1 MAQEY
6 GNICGGTYMRFTIVN
21 SNRAFFSIFTVTF
34 TLFVISI
41 SQTSAG
47 DWLHDFEAAQK
58 QAQDKDMPLLLHFHA
73 SWCGPC
79 HQMDQT
85 VLRTAAVKN
94 LFGKRVI
101 GVKIDSDQNRH
112 LVDRFNV
119 RSLPSDIL
127 LTPTGTII
135 TRTDGFQNKNVYL
148 SFLGRGASR
157 YEKDRRV
164 YLAQKSKQELMERKK
179 REAEEQPKKADPEPQ
194 ESKKTYIAQSPAQV
208 GLEGY
213 SPVALTRD
221 RKWKKGQEEFSWP
234 YQGITYQMASRTEL
248 ELFKVDP
255 GRYAPQLLGCDPVI
269 LNKQDRAIPGDT
281 KYGAYYD
288 HNLYLFVDLESRE
301 EFKKHPD
308 RYSRTMHVLKLEQVG
323 GSVLR

>member
-1 MAQEY
+1 
-6 GNICGGTYMRFTIVN
+6 MRFTSVRL
-21 SNRAFFSIFTVTF
+21 NRQFLSILTVTF
-34 TLFVISI
+34 SLLVISI

-47 DWLHDFEAAQK
+47 DWLHDFDVALK
-58 QAQDKDMPLLLHFHA
+58 QAQEKDMPLLLHFHA

-101 GVKIDSDQNRH
+101 GVKIDSDQHRH

-135 TRTDGFQNKNVYL
+135 TRTDGFQSQNVYL

-164 YLAQKSKQELMERKK
+164 YLARKSKLELMERK
-179 REAEEQPKKADPEPQ
+179 RQAEQQQEEPETEPEPQ
-194 ESKKTYIAQSPAQV
+194 ETNKTYVATNPERI

-213 SPVALTRD
+213 SPIALTRD

-248 ELFKVDP
+248 EIFKADP

-301 EFKKHPD
+301 EFKKNPD
-308 RYSRTMHVLKLEQVG
+308 RYSRTMHVLKIEQVG

>member
-1 MAQEY
+1 
-6 GNICGGTYMRFTIVN
+6 MRFTIVKP
-21 SNRAFFSIFTVTF
+21 NRQSLSILTVAFS
-34 TLFVISI
+34 LFVISI
-41 SQTSAG
+41 SQSSAG
-47 DWLHDFEAAQK
+47 EWLHDFDAAQK
-58 QAQDKDMPLLLHFHA
+58 QAQAKDLPILLHFHA

-79 HQMDQT
+79 HQMEQT
-85 VLRTAAVKN
+85 VLRTAAVKK
-94 LFGKRVI
+94 LFGQRVI

-135 TRTDGFQNKNVYL
+135 TRTDGFQNQNVYL

-164 YLAQKSKQELMERKK
+164 FLAQKSKQELMERK
-179 REAEEQPKKADPEPQ
+179 RQEMEQQAEEEPEPANTQ
-194 ESKKTYIAQSPAQV
+194 KSYVASTPDRV

-221 RKWKKGQEEFSWP
+221 REWKKGQEEFSWP
-234 YQGITYQMASRTEL
+234 YQGITYHLASRREL
-248 ELFKVDP
+248 EIFKVDP

-288 HNLYLFVDLESRE
+288 RNLYLFVDLESRE
-301 EFKKHPD
+301 EFKKNPD
-308 RYSRTMHVLKLEQVG
+308 RFSRTMHVLKIEDVG
-323 GSVLR
+323 GSILR

>member
-1 MAQEY
+1 
-6 GNICGGTYMRFTIVN
+6 MRFTIVKPKRQ
-21 SNRAFFSIFTVTF
+21 SLSILTVTF
-34 TLFVISI
+34 SLFVISI
-41 SQTSAG
+41 SQSSAG
-47 DWLHDFEAAQK
+47 EWLHDFAAAQK
-58 QAQDKDMPLLLHFHA
+58 QAQTKDLPILLHFHA

-79 HQMDQT
+79 HQMEQT

-94 LFGKRVI
+94 LFGQRVI

-135 TRTDGFQNKNVYL
+135 TRTDGFQNQNVYL

-164 YLAQKSKQELMERKK
+164 YLAQKSKQELMERK
-179 REAEEQPKKADPEPQ
+179 RQEMEQQAEEDAEPANTQ
-194 ESKKTYIAQSPAQV
+194 KSYVASTPDRV

-234 YQGITYQMASRTEL
+234 YQGITYHLASRREL
-248 ELFKVDP
+248 EIFKVDP

-288 HNLYLFVDLESRE
+288 RNLYLFVDLESRE
-301 EFKKHPD
+301 EFKKNPD
-308 RYSRTMHVLKLEQVG
+308 RFSRTMHVLKIEDVG
-323 GSVLR
+323 SSILR

>member
-1 MAQEY
+1 
-6 GNICGGTYMRFTIVN
+6 MRFT
-21 SNRAFFSIFTVTF
+21 SFKFNRHFLSILTVTF
-34 TLFVISI
+34 SLLVISI

-58 QAQDKDMPLLLHFHA
+58 QARDKDMPLLLHFHA
-73 SWCGPC
+73 TWCGPC
-79 HQMDQT
+79 HQMDRT
-85 VLRTAAVKN
+85 VLRTTAVKN

-101 GVKIDSDQNRH
+101 GVKIDSDQNRN

-135 TRTDGFQNKNVYL
+135 TRTDGYQSKNVYL

-157 YEKDRRV
+157 YENDRRV
-164 YLAQKSKQELMERKK
+164 YLAQKSKQELMERKR
-179 REAEEQPKKADPEPQ
+179 RETEQQAEEEEPAPE
-194 ESKKTYIAQSPAQV
+194 ETKKTYVAQTPSRI

-221 RKWKKGQEEFSWP
+221 RKWKKGKEEFSWP
-234 YQGITYQMASRTEL
+234 YQGITYQLASRTEL
-248 ELFKVDP
+248 EIFKVDP

-301 EFKKHPD
+301 IFKQNPD
-308 RYSRTMHVLKLEQVG
+308 RFSRTMHVLKIEQVG

>member
-1 MAQEY
+1 M
-6 GNICGGTYMRFTIVN
+6 
-21 SNRAFFSIFTVTF
+21 SILTVTF
-34 TLFVISI
+34 SLLVISV

-47 DWLHDFEAAQK
+47 DWLHDFDAALK
-58 QAQDKDMPLLLHFHA
+58 QAQEKDMPLLLHFHA

-101 GVKIDSDQNRH
+101 GVKIDSDQHRH

-135 TRTDGFQNKNVYL
+135 TRTDGFQNQNVYL

-164 YLAQKSKQELMERKK
+164 YLAQKSKQELMERK
-179 REAEEQPKKADPEPQ
+179 RQAEQQQVEPETEPEPQ
-194 ESKKTYIAQSPAQV
+194 ETNKTYVATNPERI

-213 SPVALTRD
+213 SPIALTRD

-248 ELFKVDP
+248 EIFKADP

-301 EFKKHPD
+301 EFKQNPD
-308 RYSRTMHVLKLEQVG
+308 RYSRTMHVLKIEQVG
-323 GSVLR
+323 GSLLR

>member
-1 MAQEY
+1 
-6 GNICGGTYMRFTIVN
+6 MRFTNGNVKHQFVSIV
-21 SNRAFFSIFTVTF
+21 TVAF
-34 TLFVISI
+34 TLFAISI
-41 SQTSAG
+41 SSSFAG
-47 DWLHDFEAAQK
+47 EWLHDFQAAQK
-58 QAQDKDMPLLLHFHA
+58 LAQDKDVALLVHFHA

-79 HQMDQT
+79 HKMEQT
-85 VLRTAAVKN
+85 VLSTQSIKSV
-94 LFGKRVI
+94 LGKRII
-101 GVKIDSDQNRH
+101 GVKIDSDQYPH
-112 LVDRFNV
+112 LIDRFNV

-135 TRTDGFQNKNVYL
+135 TRTDGMQPKNTYL

-157 YEKDRRV
+157 YENDRRV
-164 YLAQKSKQELMERKK
+164 YLAQKSKQELMQRK
-179 REAEEQPKKADPEPQ
+179 QQ
-194 ESKKTYIAQSPAQV
+194 ESDFAKAEPVEIEVEEKTYVATDPDRI

-221 RKWKKGQEEFSWP
+221 RKWTKGKDEFSWP
-234 YQGITYQMASRTEL
+234 YQGITYLLSTRTEF
-248 ELFKVDP
+248 EIFKIDP

-301 EFKKHPD
+301 EFKKNPD
-308 RYSRTMHVLKLEQVG
+308 RFSRTMHVLKIKQAE
-323 GSVLR
+323 GSVVR

>member
-1 MAQEY
+1 
-6 GNICGGTYMRFTIVN
+6 MRFTSVRL
-21 SNRAFFSIFTVTF
+21 NRQFLSILTVTF
-34 TLFVISI
+34 SLLVISV

-47 DWLHDFEAAQK
+47 DWLHDFDAALK
-58 QAQDKDMPLLLHFHA
+58 QAQEKDMPLLLHFHA

-101 GVKIDSDQNRH
+101 GVKIDSDQHRH

-135 TRTDGFQNKNVYL
+135 TRTDGFQNQNVYL

-164 YLAQKSKQELMERKK
+164 YLAQKSKQELMERK
-179 REAEEQPKKADPEPQ
+179 RQAEQQQVEPETEPEPQ
-194 ESKKTYIAQSPAQV
+194 ETNKTYVATNPERI

-213 SPVALTRD
+213 SPIALTRD

-248 ELFKVDP
+248 EIFKADP

-301 EFKKHPD
+301 EFKQNPD
-308 RYSRTMHVLKLEQVG
+308 RYSRTMHVLKIEQVG
-323 GSVLR
+323 GSLLR

>member
-1 MAQEY
+1 
-6 GNICGGTYMRFTIVN
+6 MRFTIVKP
-21 SNRAFFSIFTVTF
+21 NRHSLSILTVTF
-34 TLFVISI
+34 SLFVISI
-41 SQTSAG
+41 SQSSAG
-47 DWLHDFEAAQK
+47 DWLHDFDAAQK
-58 QAQDKDMPLLLHFHA
+58 QAQAKDLPILLHFHA

-79 HQMDQT
+79 HQMEQT

-94 LFGKRVI
+94 LFGQRVI
-101 GVKIDSDQNRH
+101 GVKIDSDQSRH

-135 TRTDGFQNKNVYL
+135 TRTDGFQNQNVYL

-164 YLAQKSKQELMERKK
+164 YLAQKSKQELMERK
-179 REAEEQPKKADPEPQ
+179 RQEMEQQAEEEPEPANT
-194 ESKKTYIAQSPAQV
+194 KKSYVASTPDRV

-221 RKWKKGQEEFSWP
+221 REWKKGQEEFSWP
-234 YQGITYQMASRTEL
+234 YQGITYHLASRTEL
-248 ELFKVDP
+248 EIFKVDP

-288 HNLYLFVDLESRE
+288 RNLYLFVDLESRE
-301 EFKKHPD
+301 EFKKNPD
-308 RYSRTMHVLKLEQVG
+308 RYSRTMHVLKIEDVG
-323 GSVLR
+323 GSILR

>member
-1 MAQEY
+1 M
-6 GNICGGTYMRFTIVN
+6 
-21 SNRAFFSIFTVTF
+21 
-34 TLFVISI
+34 
-41 SQTSAG
+41 
-47 DWLHDFEAAQK
+47 HDFDAAQK
-58 QAQDKDMPLLLHFHA
+58 QAQSKDLPILLHFHA

-79 HQMDQT
+79 HQMEQT

-94 LFGKRVI
+94 LFGQRVI

-135 TRTDGFQNKNVYL
+135 TRTDGFQNQNVYL

-164 YLAQKSKQELMERKK
+164 FLAQKSKQELMERK
-179 REAEEQPKKADPEPQ
+179 RQEMEQQAEEEPEPANTQ
-194 ESKKTYIAQSPAQV
+194 KSYVASTPDRV

-221 RKWKKGQEEFSWP
+221 REWKKGQEEFSWP
-234 YQGITYQMASRTEL
+234 YQGITYHLASRTEL
-248 ELFKVDP
+248 EIFKVDP

-288 HNLYLFVDLESRE
+288 RNLYLFVDLESRE
-301 EFKKHPD
+301 EFKKNPD
-308 RYSRTMHVLKLEQVG
+308 RYSRTMHVLKIEDVG
-323 GSVLR
+323 GSILR

>member
-1 MAQEY
+1 
-6 GNICGGTYMRFTIVN
+6 MRFNVFN
-21 SNRAFFSIFTVTF
+21 SQKQYISILAVTF
-34 TLFVISI
+34 SLFVMSI
-41 SQTSAG
+41 SQTSA
-47 DWLHDFEAAQK
+47 DEWLHDFDAAQK
-58 QAQDKDMPLLLHFHA
+58 LSQQKDLPLLLHFHA

-79 HQMDQT
+79 HQMDNT
-85 VLRTAAVKN
+85 VLRTTSVKK
-94 LFGKRVI
+94 LLGKRVV

-135 TRTDGFQNKNVYL
+135 TRTDGMQSRDVYL

-164 YLAQKSKQELMERKK
+164 FLAQKSKQELMERKK
-179 REAEEQPKKADPEPQ
+179 REAEQAQ
-194 ESKKTYIAQSPAQV
+194 EAGPDQEEKEKTYVATNPARI

-221 RKWKKGQEEFSWP
+221 RKWQKGKEEFSWP
-234 YQGITYQMASRTEL
+234 YQGITYQLASRTEL
-248 ELFKVDP
+248 EIFKIDP

-288 HNLYLFVDLESRE
+288 HNLYLFVDLASRE
-301 EFKKHPD
+301 EFKKNPD
-308 RYSRTMHVLKLEQVG
+308 RYSRTMHVLKIELLG

>member
-1 MAQEY
+1 
-6 GNICGGTYMRFTIVN
+6 MRFITE
-21 SNRAFFSIFTVTF
+21 SIRHQFVSIITVTF
-34 TLFVISI
+34 TLLAISI
-41 SQTSAG
+41 SSAFAG
-47 DWLHDFEAAQK
+47 EWLHDFQAAQK
-58 QAQDKDMPLLLHFHA
+58 IAQDKDVPLLVHFHA

-79 HQMDQT
+79 HQMEQSVLSTQT
-85 VLRTAAVKN
+85 IKGVL
-94 LFGKRVI
+94 GKRII
-101 GVKIDSDQNRH
+101 GVKIDSDQYPQ

-135 TRTDGFQNKNVYL
+135 TRTDGMQQKNTYL

-157 YEKDRRV
+157 YENDRRV
-164 YLAQKSKQELMERKK
+164 YLARKSKQELMARKQQ
-179 REAEEQPKKADPEPQ
+179 ENESVEEESVEIEVEEKDYVATDPAR
-194 ESKKTYIAQSPAQV
+194 I

-213 SPVALTRD
+213 SPIALTRD
-221 RKWKKGQEEFSWP
+221 RKWTKGKEEFSWP
-234 YQGITYQMASRTEL
+234 YQGITYLLSSRTEL
-248 ELFKVDP
+248 EIFKIDP

-301 EFKKHPD
+301 EFKKNPD
-308 RYSRTMHVLKLEQVG
+308 RFSRTMHVLKIKSMEGRV
-323 GSVLR
+323 VR

>member
-1 MAQEY
+1 
-6 GNICGGTYMRFTIVN
+6 MRFTIFKP
-21 SNRAFFSIFTVTF
+21 NRQSLSILTVTF
-34 TLFVISI
+34 SLFVISI
-41 SQTSAG
+41 SQSSAG
-47 DWLHDFEAAQK
+47 EWLHDFDAAQK
-58 QAQDKDMPLLLHFHA
+58 QAQTKDLPILLHFHA

-79 HQMDQT
+79 HQMEQT

-94 LFGKRVI
+94 LFGQRVI

-135 TRTDGFQNKNVYL
+135 TRTDGFQNQNVYL

-164 YLAQKSKQELMERKK
+164 YLAQKSKQELMERK
-179 REAEEQPKKADPEPQ
+179 RQEMEQQAEEEPEPANTQ
-194 ESKKTYIAQSPAQV
+194 KSYVASTPDRV

-221 RKWKKGQEEFSWP
+221 REWKKGQEEFSWP
-234 YQGITYQMASRTEL
+234 YQGITYHLASRTEL
-248 ELFKVDP
+248 EIFKVDP

-288 HNLYLFVDLESRE
+288 RNLYLFVDLESRE
-301 EFKKHPD
+301 EFKKNPD
-308 RYSRTMHVLKLEQVG
+308 RYSRTMHVLKIEDVG
-323 GSVLR
+323 GSILR